1 MKKLLLSGVLLSTL
15 LACKKETIIVQP
27 VARETKS
34 VVVNLQQA
42 QDYSGPAF
50 DGVEAEVRLAI
61 SRINKQTGASTLE
74 WDSTIQFKSLR
85 SFPQAQNPRQVVK
98 LVSNV
103 DDNTETVSASYS
115 IRYRDAQSRIQ
126 QVGRNEFVPA
136 GAASLQLN
144 VRL

>member
-1 MKKLLLSGVLLSTL
+1 MKKLLFSGVLLSTL
-15 LACKKETIIVQP
+15 LACQKETIIVQP

-34 VVVNLQQA
+34 VVLNLQQG
-42 QDYSGPAF
+42 QDYSGPAY
-50 DGVEAEVRLAI
+50 DGVEAEVKLAI
-61 SRINKQTGASTLE
+61 SRINKQTGARSLE

-85 SFPQAQNPRQVVK
+85 SFPQAQNPRQIVK

-136 GAASLQLN
+136 GATSLQLN